1 MKATLKIQN
10 VKCNGCANTIINKI
24 TKINEVSS
32 VFVSV
37 EDNTLSFDYKNEE
50 QIDQVKSTLK
60 KLGYPEAGEENS
72 IGEKAKS
79 YLSCAI
85 GKL

>member
-1 MKATLKIQN
+1 MKTTLRIQN
-10 VKCNGCANTIINKI
+10 VKCNGCATTIINKI
-24 TKINEVSS
+24 TKIDDVSS
-32 VFVSV
+32 VYVSV
-37 EDNTLSFDYKNEE
+37 EDNTISFNYTKED

-60 KLGYPEAGEENS
+60 KLGYPEEGEENS
-72 IGEKAKS
+72 IGEIAKS

>member
-1 MKATLKIQN
+1 MKAILRIQN
-10 VKCNGCANTIINKI
+10 VKCNGCATTIINKI
-24 TKINEVSS
+24 TKLDDVSS

-37 EDNTLSFDYKNEE
+37 EDNTISFNYTKVD

-60 KLGYPEAGEENS
+60 KLGYPEEGEENS
-72 IGEKAKS
+72 IGQKAKS
-79 YLSCAI
+79 FVSCAI